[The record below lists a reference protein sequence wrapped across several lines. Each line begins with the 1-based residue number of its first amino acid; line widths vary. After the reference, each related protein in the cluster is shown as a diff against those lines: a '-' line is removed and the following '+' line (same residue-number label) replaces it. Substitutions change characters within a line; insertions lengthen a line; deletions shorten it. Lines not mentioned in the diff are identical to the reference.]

1 MAVCNFV
8 FLLLFFRFLLSF
20 IYIPILCVITLLSSL
35 LSVLFLPLPSPRHL
49 WFWSSS
55 YWPYLPSRYCYFARC
70 LPVVLFCLFL
80 GCCWVSFY
88 LRSLLHNVK
97 CPVMTANK
105 TELNKICWKNTLEV
119 FFHYCTATEIFHCEV
134 FLYSCITPMIC
145 WEFFQG
151 APCFSHS
158 QYRGSNP
165 TLQIY
170 TLTSWKIAL
179 FCAIDMQAYHYF
191 LTT

>member
-119 FFHYCTATEIFHCEV
+119 FFT
-134 FLYSCITPMIC
+134 
-145 WEFFQG
+145 
-151 APCFSHS
+151 
-158 QYRGSNP
+158 
-165 TLQIY
+165 
-170 TLTSWKIAL
+170 IAL
-179 FCAIDMQAYHYF
+179 QQKFFIVRFFYIPALLPWYAGSSSRVHPASHTVSTKAPTPPCKSILSH
-191 LTT
+191 LGK